1 MKCLLI
7 SLQSNSYVTGLK
19 YIAASVLARGH
30 DVRILLLSGYL
41 DRELHPAIED
51 FIRGYAPDLIGI
63 SLMAIEYYPA
73 KNLTR
78 LLREK
83 FQSPIIWGGVHVTTN
98 PEDCFKHADY
108 LCIGEGEAAVP
119 ALLEHLNSEG
129 RGVLPAIPGVWAH
142 LNGNETRLPCGA
154 PEVNLDKLP
163 VQDYLPPY
171 FYGFHKGEV
180 YNFAEHP
187 GLFRGYALYG
197 GTCHMMITTRG
208 CPFNCGYCA
217 NASLSKV
224 YGRKVRERSVEN
236 CMEELK
242 RVKKDP
248 YVLYINFQDDCF
260 FIHDTD
266 WLKQFCGEYKKYINL
281 PFMVRAIPSLLDR
294 EKLDM
299 LKEAGLSVVIMGIQS
314 GSDRV
319 NFDIYNRKI
328 KFQSVM
334 KAADIIS
341 NVRVLPYYEMIVD
354 NPYETED
361 DMIETINSM
370 SRLKKPYTISLA
382 HLTFFPGTPLTERAL
397 KDKIVDPEAY
407 LNRFMVN
414 IDYTYL
420 NKVLYLT
427 PYIPGRLINFLNR
440 PAASRRM
447 AHALLTNIIFF
458 IGKRSV
464 EPLLYMF
471 LIARSLNY
479 NIKWTARTVFG
490 NWRSALAKL
499 LFNFLSKGDME
510 FNKRLAAARREM
522 PSLFER

>member
-19 YIAASVLARGH
+19 YIAANVLDKGH
-30 DVRILLLSGYL
+30 DARILLLSGYL
-41 DRELHPAIED
+41 ERDLHPAIEE
-51 FIRGYAPDLIGI
+51 FISDYNPDLIGI

-83 FQSPIIWGGVHVTTN
+83 FQVPIIWGGVHVTTD
-98 PEDCFKHADY
+98 PEDCLKHADY
-108 LCIGEGEAAVP
+108 LCIGEGECVVP
-119 ALLEHLNSEG
+119 AVLEHLRSEG
-129 RGVLPAIPGVWAH
+129 KGVVPDIPGVWTR
-142 LNGNETRLPCGA
+142 LNGKETRQPFSA
-154 PEVNLDKLP
+154 SETDLDSLP
-163 VQDYLPPY
+163 VQDYLPEY
-171 FYGFHKGEV
+171 FFGLHKNRI
-180 YNFAEHP
+180 YNFAQNPE
-187 GLFRGYALYG
+187 LFRSYALYG

-224 YGRKVRERSVEN
+224 YGSKVRERSVEN
-236 CMEELK
+236 CLEELK

-260 FIHDTD
+260 FIHNRE
-266 WLKQFCGEYKKYINL
+266 WIKKFCEEYKKHISL
-281 PFMVRAIPSLLDR
+281 PFMVRAIPTLLDR
-294 EKLDM
+294 EKLFM

-314 GSDRV
+314 GSDHV

-334 KAADIIS
+334 KAAELIS
-341 NVRVLPYYEMIVD
+341 EVKALPYYEMIVD

-370 SRLKKPYTISLA
+370 SRLRKPYTVSLA
-382 HLTFFPGTPLTERAL
+382 HLTFFPGTPLTEKAL

-407 LNRFMVN
+407 LSRFMVN

-420 NKVLYLT
+420 NKVLYLA
-427 PYIPGRLINFLNR
+427 PYMPRALIKLLNK
-440 PAASRRM
+440 PASVRRTI
-447 AHALLTNIIFF
+447 HSILTGSLFF
-458 IGKRSV
+458 FAKRSI
-464 EPLLYMF
+464 EPLVYMF
-471 LIARSLNY
+471 LISRSLNY
-479 NIKWTARTVFG
+479 NIKWTARTFFS

-510 FNKRLAAARREM
+510 FNERLALARKEM
-522 PSLFER
+522 PSLFEK